1 MSNVFDQTLDLNGQE
16 LHRLASVYPLPEFV
30 KNASQRDVCGEDLAP
45 HQFADMTQRLFP
57 CHTKAATVVSAI
69 FFHEKKAEFNK
80 HRAAAVEKRLLNFAD
95 YHGVTD
101 YVNGF
106 SEKVAEAKNYTAYDL
121 PDSEFAIVFDAT
133 DGTKERHYPVRNVGE
148 VKAAADWLAKN
159 RDDLPL
165 ADKRKIADKLLE
177 KGAEFGANLVEHY
190 DMLVKMA
197 GLGSCSGKDAAAMI
211 RTRIR
216 SLGHTHRPNE
226 LQQELEK
233 LAEICEKDPNA
244 VHHFHA
250 MTKIAELVDAFDRE
264 HGIHR
269 RYDDILQRPEDVL
282 FSVTQKAAAEFEDE
296 LVGSALTGHYYK
308 KADLERLP
316 VRDLADA
323 LGEDFTDE
331 VAPTGAWVDMKKLAS
346 IVPTLPKGDMEMFDE
361 VAQAAGI
368 TPFAVKSASVG
379 QSISAS
385 DQASLASRHEGTP
398 GSLWD
403 RVR

>member
-1 MSNVFDQTLDLNGQE
+1 MSNVLDQTTDLNGQE

-30 KNASQRDVCGEDLAP
+30 KSASQLDVCGDDLAP
-45 HQFADMTQRLFP
+45 HQFADVTRRLFP
-57 CHTKAATVVSAI
+57 CHTKAATVVSSI
-69 FFHEKKAEFNK
+69 FFHEKKAELNK
-80 HRAAAVEKRLLNFAD
+80 HLASAIEKRLTNFAD
-95 YHGVTD
+95 FHGVTD
-101 YVNGF
+101 HVKHMA
-106 SEKVAEAKNYTAYDL
+106 EKVAEAKNYSAYDL
-121 PDSEFAIVFDAT
+121 PDSDFAIVFDST
-133 DGTKERHYPVRNVGE
+133 DGTKERHYPVRNPGE

-177 KGAEFGANLVEHY
+177 KGAEFGVNLVQHY

-216 SLGHTHRPNE
+216 SLGHTHNPNE

-233 LAEICEKDPNA
+233 LAEICESDPNA

-250 MTKIAELVDAFDRE
+250 MTKIAELVDQFDRE
-264 HGIHR
+264 HGLHR
-269 RYDDILQRPEDVL
+269 RYDDIIQRPEEIL
-282 FSVTQKAAAEFEDE
+282 FSVTEKAAATLEDE
-296 LVGSALTGHYYK
+296 MIGSALTGNYYK
-308 KADLERLP
+308 KADLQRLP

-323 LGEDFTDE
+323 LGEEFTDE
-331 VAPTGAWVDMKKLAS
+331 VAPTGAWVDMQKLAS
-346 IVPTLPKGDMEMFDE
+346 IVPTLPRGDMEMFDE
-361 VAQAAGI
+361 VAQSAGI
-368 TPFAVKSASVG
+368 TPFAIKSASVG
-379 QSISAS
+379 QSITAA
-385 DQASLASRHEGTP
+385 DQVRLAQQHKPAP